1 MFLNTDTKYIWLN
14 GKFQPFNDTNIHLLS
29 HTLHYGLGVFEGLR
43 AYETN
48 DGGAIFRLQEHT
60 SRLFNAAKK
69 INLDIPLSAK
79 EVNQIQIDTMIKNNL
94 KEGYIRPIIFL
105 GNESMG
111 LRAKDLV
118 SVNVAIACWEWPSY
132 MDPEAK
138 KEGISIVKSP
148 FKQYENSLYSN
159 NKIIGTYVNSI
170 LALHDAIDKGADE
183 ALLLD
188 KNGFISEGSGENIF
202 IVKDSILYTPRTDF
216 CLNGITRQSVIE
228 IAGRMDIP
236 IQEKDLTYDDI
247 LDADEAFFSGTAVE
261 ITPITILDKK
271 PIGNGLRGKITEKL
285 QSKYSEIVTGQD
297 SNYDHWLTRL

>member
-1 MFLNTDTKYIWLN
+1 MKKVLLIGCGSEIGSTLLALSEPEKDGFRISAVL
-14 GKFQPFNDTNIHLLS
+14 TNEIPRDPNHPEL
-29 HTLHYGLGVFEGLR
+29 TGLDSLIARIVI
-43 AYETN
+43 TN
-48 DGGAIFRLQEHT
+48 P
-60 SRLFNAAKK
+60 N
-69 INLDIPLSAK
+69 
-79 EVNQIQIDTMIKNNL
+79 M
-94 KEGYIRPIIFL
+94 Y
-105 GNESMG
+105 
-111 LRAKDLV
+111 DLV
-118 SVNVAIACWEWPSY
+118 
-132 MDPEAK
+132 EAD
-138 KEGISIVKSP
+138 
-148 FKQYENSLYSN
+148 YSN

-170 LALHDAIDKGADE
+170 LALHDAIDKEADE

-188 KNGFISEGSGENIF
+188 KNGFLSEGSGENIF

-236 IQEKDLTYDDI
+236 IQEKDLTYDDM

-285 QSKYSEIVTGQD
+285 QLKYSEIVSGQD